1 MCALLLLVASAGS
14 ASAADLI
21 GEYRAYISERDLFNS
36 SGDRLTAPWQIIR
49 QDRANYHRFGNA
61 DPDDQYDDFF
71 ASAENRAIME
81 RMLMRGTISPSAAR
95 AVVDGD
101 VFLRVRIYGRGTRG
115 EFVNVEVE

>member
-1 MCALLLLVASAGS
+1 
-14 ASAADLI
+14 
-21 GEYRAYISERDLFNS
+21 
-36 SGDRLTAPWQIIR
+36 
-49 QDRANYHRFGNA
+49 
-61 DPDDQYDDFF
+61 
-71 ASAENRAIME
+71 ME